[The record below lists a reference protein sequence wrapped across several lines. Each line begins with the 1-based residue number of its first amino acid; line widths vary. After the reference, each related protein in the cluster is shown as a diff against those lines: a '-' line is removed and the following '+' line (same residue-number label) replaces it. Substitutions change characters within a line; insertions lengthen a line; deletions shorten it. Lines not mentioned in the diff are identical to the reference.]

1 MSAKKYYIETYGC
14 QMNEADSEL
23 VAGLLQKTGYSMT
36 AVPDQAD
43 VILVNSCSVRENA
56 DRRAIARLSQF
67 KNLKKANPELILG
80 LLGCVAQRDKGK
92 LLAERKYIDL
102 ILGPDAYRDL
112 PEILEQCRTPFID
125 VDLSRTEV
133 YDDLVPFRQSAVNA
147 WISIM
152 RGCNKF
158 CTFCIVPYLRGRER
172 SRSPQSIINEIGK
185 ALTDGYREVTLLG
198 QNVNSY
204 HFEEYRF
211 PELLE
216 TVAAVPDLHR
226 VRFTSPHPRDV
237 DERMLAVMQSHKN
250 ICKQIHLPLQA
261 GSSRVLKLMN
271 RSYNHEHY
279 LKVVEMIR
287 NYLPQAAITTD
298 IIVGFPDES
307 AEDFEQTLAVMQAV
321 RFDAAFMFKYSPR
334 AGTKAAEMPD
344 NVPEE
349 EKARRLKAI
358 IQLQKT
364 HTLESNK
371 ALIGTV
377 QEILIDGPSR
387 KNPDEMIGRTDTN
400 KIVVLKEGHPQVG
413 EFCQVKIEKAVG
425 VSLFG
430 KIT

>member
-1 MSAKKYYIETYGC
+1 MSMKKYYIETYGC
-14 QMNEADSEL
+14 QMNAADSEL
-23 VAGLLQKTGYSMT
+23 VAGLLQKTGYHAT
-36 AVPDQAD
+36 AIPDEAD

-56 DRRAIARLSQF
+56 DRRAIVRLSQF
-67 KNLKKANPELILG
+67 KNLKKTNPELILG
-80 LLGCVAQRDKGK
+80 LIGCVAQRDKGE
-92 LLAERKYIDL
+92 LLAERQYIDL
-102 ILGPDAYRDL
+102 ILGPDTYRDL
-112 PEILEQCRTPFID
+112 PAILEQCRTPFID
-125 VDLSRTEV
+125 VNLSRTEV
-133 YDDLVPFRQSAVNA
+133 YDDLVPFRQSVVNA
-147 WISIM
+147 WVSIM

-172 SRSPQSIINEIGK
+172 SRSPQSITNEIGK

-216 TVAAVPDLHR
+216 TLTTIPDLR
-226 VRFTSPHPRDV
+226 RIRFTSPHPRDV
-237 DERMLAVMQSHKN
+237 DERMLAVMQSHQN

-261 GSSRVLKLMN
+261 GSSRMLKLMN
-271 RSYNHEHY
+271 RSYSLEHY
-279 LKVVEMIR
+279 LNVVDMIR
-287 NYLPQAAITTD
+287 RYLPQAAITTD
-298 IIVGFPDES
+298 IIVGFPDERP
-307 AEDFEQTLAVMQAV
+307 EEFEETLAVMQAV

-364 HTLESNK
+364 HTLERNK
-371 ALIGTV
+371 AMVGTV
-377 QEILIDGPSR
+377 QEILIDGTSR

-400 KIVVLKEGHPQVG
+400 KIVVIKEGHPAVG